1 MCPLSS
7 TGGFKAGVKL
17 KKHQN
22 GLTNGLKT
30 GTGQMGQRF
39 LPHILGLWAVRLE
52 AGALLKVMPSYLQSS
67 RSPAPDDP
75 CEAPR
80 RGLDLLFE

>member
-1 MCPLSS
+1 
-7 TGGFKAGVKL
+7 
-17 KKHQN
+17 
-22 GLTNGLKT
+22 
-30 GTGQMGQRF
+30 MGQRF
-39 LPHILGLWAVRLE
+39 QPHILGLWAVRLE

>member
-39 LPHILGLWAVRLE
+39 QPHILGLWAVRLE

-67 RSPAPDDP
+67 SSPAPDDP